1 VHDSAETAYWRSR
14 GMILRAGGSALRRAA
29 ARLTVQQSTLRRQS
43 NLAEVPGRTT
53 GTLNREG
60 RVERVRFRGAE
71 LILALLLLTATN
83 AAFGG
88 KKAPKFAETIDL
100 PPGFEVGFSLSPR
113 REKSS
118 EHEVQQRLR
127 NSPETLPKRN
137 PVRTGE
143 KIIDDRPR
151 PRRRLVIGGVLPLD

>member
-1 VHDSAETAYWRSR
+1 MPQLAEWR
-14 GMILRAGGSALRRAA
+14 LKVVPAGGSALRSALCSALRRAA

-43 NLAEVPGRTT
+43 NLAEVPRRTT

-71 LILALLLLTATN
+71 LISALLLLTATN

-100 PPGFEVGFSLSPR
+100 APGFEVDFQF
-113 REKSS
+113 
-118 EHEVQQRLR
+118 VATQR
-127 NSPETLPKRN
+127 
-137 PVRTGE
+137 
-143 KIIDDRPR
+143 KIK
-151 PRRRLVIGGVLPLD
+151 